1 MPLRLGPGPVFA
13 YESIAATRRWQTYL
27 LRSLFVLG
35 LLAGL
40 GMGWLLLSME
50 QGSLAS
56 SLELKELA
64 QLGEY
69 FYYAIATT
77 QLILVLIVAPA
88 ATAGAICVDRAGAT

>member
-1 MPLRLGPGPVFA
+1 MPLRWGPGPVFA

-50 QGSLAS
+50 QGSLSVRS
-56 SLELKELA
+56 S
-64 QLGEY
+64 
-69 FYYAIATT
+69 
-77 QLILVLIVAPA
+77 
-88 ATAGAICVDRAGAT
+88 